1 MIICTTVKELIKHL
15 SVQLK
20 INSKLSSKLSTQK
33 HLVFVMNNQKE
44 LAMNVV
50 ALEAALGY
58 GRHINYY
65 KICQEFEFE
74 II

>member
-1 MIICTTVKELIKHL
+1 
-15 SVQLK
+15 
-20 INSKLSSKLSTQK
+20 
-33 HLVFVMNNQKE
+33 MNNQQE